1 MFAKILEQRTRH
13 KVEPALSEAQ
23 MGFRKGRGCTDAIF
37 ALRQLSEKAI
47 EYNKEL
53 NLVFVDQEKAFD
65 RVNREKLW
73 TVLEQYNVNG
83 QLLDNIRALY
93 KNCMCAV
100 RTPNGLT
107 DWFEVRSG
115 VRQGCVLSPLLFI
128 IYMDKITKQAN
139 PKPEVL
145 NELLFADDQSLISEK
160 TDRLQEHTTNLNTA
174 CEDYDMRISINKTES
189 LKISRTPG
197 NLDIV
202 INNRGLKQVK
212 EFKYLG
218 SIFTED
224 GKLDREIETR
234 VQKANSVS
242 YQLAPLLKHPSIP
255 METKAKLF
263 NSIFLPTLTYQC
275 QTWTLTKPLERKIIT
290 CEMRCL
296 RRLVNRTRR
305 DKIRNTTIRQM
316 AGVRPVRE
324 FIDKQQIKWFGHLVR
339 MQPQSVPH
347 RAYTS
352 RKSGPKARGRPR
364 KKWIDSVKDTL
375 NRHGLSS
382 TTASRL
388 AVSRQ
393 LYLPTTPQTVE
404 VDG

>member
-1 MFAKILEQRTRH
+1 MRVMDDPYDPTTIVNYKDGNPITCEHRIKDRWQEYFNELLNPSDQENTHHKFQPVFPDVKEPTIL
-13 KVEPALSEAQ
+13 KSE

-73 TVLEQYNVNG
+73 TVLEHPY
-83 QLLDNIRALY
+83 AE
-93 KNCMCAV
+93 
-100 RTPNGLT
+100 RTHKL
-107 DWFEVRSG
+107 
-115 VRQGCVLSPLLFI
+115 VLSPLLFI

-139 PKPEVL
+139 PKPEAL
-145 NELLFADDQSLISEK
+145 NELLFADDQNLISEK
-160 TDRLQEHTTNLNTA
+160 TDRLQEHTTTLNTA

-197 NLDIV
+197 NLDID
-202 INNRGLKQVK
+202 RGLKQVK
-212 EFKYLG
+212 EFKYHG

-234 VQKANSVS
+234 VRKANSIS

-316 AGVRPVRE
+316 AGVRPV
-324 FIDKQQIKWFGHLVR
+324 
-339 MQPQSVPH
+339 
-347 RAYTS
+347 
-352 RKSGPKARGRPR
+352 
-364 KKWIDSVKDTL
+364 
-375 NRHGLSS
+375 
-382 TTASRL
+382 
-388 AVSRQ
+388 
-393 LYLPTTPQTVE
+393 
-404 VDG
+404 